1 MDDYELTQQEKWNDK
16 KKDDHVLNTLLPA
29 LMILFDTVEPLT
41 FDCISTKE
49 EIEQRDED
57 IFEQIEECR
66 RVINN
71 LDKGAEQYQY
81 MFTQSLVGLLISV
94 KPLLFRCLYAN
105 KEEQDKFE
113 QETLINIKNHA
124 NYCEDVSES
133 IEKGYKPVT
142 FDDFMNGKRG
152 GDGNRRILTIK
163 TQPPQT
169 KEELEELKNSLS
181 NMFDN
186 VLGNN

>member
-1 MDDYELTQQEKWNDK
+1 MENKNDQL
-16 KKDDHVLNTLLPA
+16 LNTLLPA

-142 FDDFMNGKRG
+142 FDDFMAGKRG
-152 GDGNRRILTIK
+152 SDSIDRRKILTIMN
-163 TQPPQT
+163 QPPQT